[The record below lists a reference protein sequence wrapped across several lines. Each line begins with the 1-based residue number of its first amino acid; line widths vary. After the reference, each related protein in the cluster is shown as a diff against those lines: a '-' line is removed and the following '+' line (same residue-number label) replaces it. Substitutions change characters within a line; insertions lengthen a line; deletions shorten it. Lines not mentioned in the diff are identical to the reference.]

1 MVNPKLTNKRLVKC
15 LMDTKGIDIITVTKD
30 KVLVEVGDTFTPKD
44 GLSLVRKVGHSQ
56 YQPVT
61 RNGKNF
67 IILERY

>member
-15 LMDTKGIDIITVTKD
+15 LMDTKGIDIITVTED
-30 KVLVEVGDTFTPKD
+30 KVLVEVGGTFTPED
-44 GLSLVRKVGHSQ
+44 GLSLVRKVCHSR

-61 RNGKNF
+61 RNGKNY

>member
-30 KVLVEVGDTFTPKD
+30 KVRVEVGGTFTPEA
-44 GLSLVRKVGHSQ
+44 GLSLVRKVGHSR

>member
-30 KVLVEVGDTFTPKD
+30 KVLVEVEDTFTPKD
-44 GLSLVRKVGHSQ
+44 GLSLVHKVGHSR
-56 YQPVT
+56 YQPVA